1 MDKVCEHDHLSSS
14 GWIFLDLRVAPVWPM
29 MAPRAVHAY
38 ITMADLSGSMDDTER
53 EKNCTVL
60 FSFKSTSSQGPRLWP
75 PLHFPFYH
83 IDRAV
88 RSHKQGRLP
97 LSAVTKRFQ
106 ESLTEV
112 VKNLGLFMSLC
123 IDLTLVRMN
132 CRSIGLPLGRL
143 NEQSTTPG
151 PCCCLPLAS

>member
-1 MDKVCEHDHLSSS
+1 M
-14 GWIFLDLRVAPVWPM
+14 WPT
-29 MAPRAVHAY
+29 MAPRNAERAVHAY
-38 ITMADLSGSMDDTER
+38 ITVADLSGSIDDTER
-53 EKNCTVL
+53 EKTALYCFHSNQLPLRVRG
-60 FSFKSTSSQGPRLWP
+60 FP
-75 PLHFPFYH
+75 PPHFPFYY

-88 RSHKQGRLP
+88 RSHKQGGLP